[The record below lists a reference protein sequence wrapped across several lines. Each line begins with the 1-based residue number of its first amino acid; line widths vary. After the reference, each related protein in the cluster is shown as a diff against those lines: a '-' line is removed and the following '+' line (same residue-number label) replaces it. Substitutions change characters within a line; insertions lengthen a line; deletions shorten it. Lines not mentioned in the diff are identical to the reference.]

1 MTVEVTARTPADECP
16 PAPRPTGFF
25 AQFIALAGPYWST
38 GDKWTVRGLTTLFV
52 LLTMAQ
58 VVVPILVNL
67 WSANLFNAL
76 EQRSMDRFLVQVV
89 ALLGILV
96 VAMIITSTHLFLKR
110 KLQIGWRRW
119 LTRRLLDDWM
129 AEGRHY
135 LVSNMPGDHDNPDG
149 RIAEDI
155 RNTCESAID
164 LAHSMFYCMLLL
176 ISFTQILWSL
186 SGVIT
191 VTLFDT
197 EMPIPGHMVF
207 VSMLYATAGTTAAV
221 LIGRPLVRTVN
232 MRQTV
237 EANFRFG
244 LVRVREN
251 SEAISLLHGEPDE
264 RRRLSDLFTAVRR
277 GFNLQTK
284 ALTKVFLFSSGY
296 SVLATGFPFLIAA
309 PRYIAGA
316 ISLGEL
322 MQIAQAFQQMTSALS
337 WPVDNLSKAAEWKAS
352 VERVLS
358 LHNALQELKE
368 QQIKAEAEHS
378 NTIQVETGERP
389 ALVFKDLCVSRA
401 DGGLVVGNFSET
413 IEAGERVLITGDPGA
428 AIKLFK
434 VVAGLW
440 PWGCGQVFKPND
452 ADIFF
457 MPQRPYLPIARLRS
471 VLAYPAGPDNFEE
484 PALNAALQRVGLGH
498 LAGRLE
504 ETNTWENVLTLGE
517 QQRLGFARLLL
528 HRPNWIFIQEAT
540 DGMHPDAEHEM
551 MQLVRD
557 EFPDATVIT
566 VGYHS
571 QLEAYHERKLS
582 LEPSKDGQVQ
592 VRATNLDGQDRRRKM
607 SPLDL
612 RNWLIHPLRR
622 QGEQQR
628 RDT

>member
-1 MTVEVTARTPADECP
+1 MTAEATAQRPAEQP
-16 PAPRPTGFF
+16 GPAPLPSGFF
-25 AQFIALAGPYWST
+25 SQFLALAVPYWNS
-38 GDKWTVRGLTTLFV
+38 DEKWNARGQTALFI

-76 EQRSMDRFLVQVV
+76 EQRSMDRFVVQIG
-89 ALLGILV
+89 ALLGILA
-96 VAMIITSTHLFLKR
+96 VAMTITSTHLILKR
-110 KLQIGWRRW
+110 RMQVAWRRW
-119 LTRRLLDDWM
+119 LTRHLLDDWM
-129 AEGRHY
+129 ADGRHY
-135 LVSNMPGDHDNPDG
+135 LVSHMPGDHDNPDG

-164 LAHSMFYCMLLL
+164 LGHSLFYCLLL
-176 ISFTQILWSL
+176 LVSFTQILWSL
-186 SGVIT
+186 SGVVT
-191 VTLFDT
+191 VTVFDT
-197 EMPIPGHMVF
+197 PIPVPGHMVF
-207 VSMLYATAGTTAAV
+207 VSMLYATAGTTIAV

-277 GFNLQTK
+277 GFNLQTS
-284 ALTKVFLFSSGY
+284 ALAKVFLFSSGY

-309 PRYIAGA
+309 PRYISGA
-316 ISLGEL
+316 INLGEL

-352 VERVLS
+352 AERVLS
-358 LHNALQELKE
+358 LHNALQELKRH
-368 QQIKAEAEHS
+368 QAMAEREH
-378 NTIQVETGERP
+378 TISVENGDRP
-389 ALVFKDLCVSRA
+389 ALIFDDVCVA
-401 DGGLVVGNFSET
+401 KPDGTSVVSNFTQTVEP
-413 IEAGERVLITGDPGA
+413 GERVLISGDPGA

-440 PWGCGQVFKPND
+440 PWGCGHVYKPND

-457 MPQRPYLPIARLRS
+457 MPQRPYLPIARLKS
-471 VLAYPAGPDNFEE
+471 VLAYPAGPDNFDE
-484 PALNAALQRVGLGH
+484 PSLIAALERVGLGH
-498 LAGRLE
+498 LSKWLE
-504 ETNTWENVLTLGE
+504 ETNTWENMLTLGE

-540 DGMHPDAEHEM
+540 DGLHPDGEHEM
-551 MQLVRD
+551 MQLIRD
-557 EFPDATVIT
+557 EFPTATVIT

-582 LEPSKDGQVQ
+582 LEPCKDGPVQ
-592 VRATNLDGQDRRRKM
+592 VRATSLEDSERRRKM
-607 SPLDL
+607 SALDL

-622 QGEQQR
+622 RGER
-628 RDT
+628 RDS

>member
-1 MTVEVTARTPADECP
+1 MTVEVTARTPAEELP
-16 PAPRPTGFF
+16 PGPRPKGFF
-25 AQFIALAGPYWST
+25 TQFLTLAGPYWHSD
-38 GDKWTVRGLTTLFV
+38 DKWTVRGLTGLFI

-76 EQRSMDRFLVQVV
+76 EQRSMDRFLVQIGT
-89 ALLGILV
+89 LLAILG
-96 VAMIITSTHLFLKR
+96 VAMTITSTHLMLKR
-110 KLQIGWRRW
+110 RLQIGWRRW

-129 AEGRHY
+129 ADGRHY
-135 LVSNMPGDHDNPDG
+135 LVSHMPGDHDNPDG

-164 LAHSMFYCMLLL
+164 LAHSLFYCLLL
-176 ISFTQILWSL
+176 LVSFTQILWSL
-186 SGVIT
+186 SGVIS

-197 EMPIPGHMVF
+197 ELSIPGHMVF
-207 VSMLYATAGTTAAV
+207 VSMIYASAGTTAAV

-264 RRRLSDLFTAVRR
+264 RRRLSDLFVAVRK

-284 ALTKVFLFSSGY
+284 ALAKVFLFSSGY

-309 PRYIAGA
+309 PRYIAGV

-358 LHNALQELKE
+358 LHNALEELKA
-368 QQIKAEAEHS
+368 QQAKAQSAT
-378 NTIQVETGERP
+378 TIQVETGDRA
-389 ALVFKDLCVSRA
+389 ALVFNDVCVA
-401 DGGLVVGNFSET
+401 KPDGVPVVSNFTEV
-413 IEAGERVLITGDPGA
+413 IEAGERVLISGDPGA

-440 PWGCGQVFKPND
+440 PWGCGQVLKPND

-471 VLAYPAGPDNFEE
+471 VLAYPAGPDSFDAEFLLA
-484 PALNAALQRVGLGH
+484 ALNRVGLGH
-498 LAGRLE
+498 LSDRLE
-504 ETNTWENVLTLGE
+504 DTNTWENVLTLGE

-540 DGMHPDAEHEM
+540 DGLHPDGEHEM
-551 MQLVRD
+551 MQLVRE
-557 EFPDATVIT
+557 EFPTATVIT

-571 QLEAYHERKLS
+571 ALEAYHERKLT

-592 VRATNLDGQDRRRKM
+592 VKATSLDGKDRRRKM

-622 QGEQQR
+622 QGER
-628 RDT
+628 REG

>member
-1 MTVEVTARTPADECP
+1 MTVEVTARTPAEELP
-16 PAPRPTGFF
+16 PAPRPKGFL
-25 AQFIALAGPYWST
+25 AQFLVLAGPYWST
-38 GDKWTVRGLTTLFV
+38 DDKWTVRGLTGLFI

-76 EQRSMDRFLVQVV
+76 EQRSMDRFMVQIG
-89 ALLGILV
+89 ALLGILA
-96 VAMIITSTHLFLKR
+96 VAMTITSTHLILKR
-110 KLQIGWRRW
+110 RLQVGWRRW

-129 AEGRHY
+129 ADGRHY
-135 LVSNMPGDHDNPDG
+135 LVSHMPGDHDNPDG

-164 LAHSMFYCMLLL
+164 LAHSLFYCLLL
-176 ISFTQILWSL
+176 LVSFTQILWSL

-191 VTLFDT
+191 VTVFDT
-197 EMPIPGHMVF
+197 PLPIPGHMVF

-251 SEAISLLHGEPDE
+251 SEAIALLHGEPDE
-264 RRRLSDLFTAVRR
+264 RRRLSDLFVAVRK

-284 ALTKVFLFSSGY
+284 ALAKVFLFSSGY

-309 PRYIAGA
+309 PRYIAGV

-352 VERVLS
+352 VERVLA
-358 LHNALQELKE
+358 LHNALQELKN
-368 QQIKAEAEHS
+368 QQVKQQGAT
-378 NTIQVETGERP
+378 TIQAETGDRP
-389 ALVFKDLCVSRA
+389 ALVFNDLCVA
-401 DGGLVVGNFSET
+401 KPDGGPVVSNFTET
-413 IEAGERVLITGDPGA
+413 VEAGERVLISGDPGA

-440 PWGCGQVFKPND
+440 PWGCGQVCKPND

-471 VLAYPAGPDNFEE
+471 VLAYPAGPDSFDAEF
-484 PALNAALQRVGLGH
+484 LLAALARVGLGH
-498 LAGRLE
+498 LSERLE

-540 DGMHPDAEHEM
+540 DGLHPDGEHEM
-551 MQLVRD
+551 MQLVRE
-557 EFPDATVIT
+557 EFPTATVIT

-571 QLEAYHERKLS
+571 ALEAYHERKLT

-592 VRATNLDGQDRRRKM
+592 VKASTLDGRDRRRKM

-622 QGEQQR
+622 QGER
-628 RDT
+628 REG

>member
-1 MTVEVTARTPADECP
+1 MTVEVTARASAEELP
-16 PAPRPTGFF
+16 PAVRPSGFF
-25 AQFIALAGPYWST
+25 AQFLAMAAPYWNSD
-38 GDKWTVRGLTTLFV
+38 DKWTVRGLTALLVVLTLG
-52 LLTMAQ
+52 Q
-58 VVVPILVNL
+58 VAVPILINQ

-76 EQRSMDRFLVQVV
+76 EQRSMDRFLVQVL
-89 ALLGILV
+89 ALLGILA
-96 VAMIITSTHLFLKR
+96 VAITITSTHLIIKR
-110 KLQIGWRRW
+110 KLQVGWRRW

-129 AEGRHY
+129 ADGRHY
-135 LVSNMPGDHDNPDG
+135 LVSHMPGDHDNPDG

-155 RNTCESAID
+155 RNTVESAID
-164 LAHSMFYCMLLL
+164 LAHSLFYCLLLL

-186 SGVIT
+186 SGMLSVT
-191 VTLFDT
+191 VFDT
-197 EMPIPGHMVF
+197 ELAIPGHMVF
-207 VSMLYATAGTTAAV
+207 ASILYATAGTTAAV

-244 LVRVREN
+244 LVRVREH
-251 SEAISLLHGEPDE
+251 SEAIALLHGEPDE

-277 GFNLQTK
+277 GFNVQTS
-284 ALTKVFLFSSGY
+284 ALAKVFVFSTGY
-296 SVLATGFPFLIAA
+296 SVLASGFPFLIAA
-309 PRYIAGA
+309 PRYIAGV

-322 MQIAQAFQQMTSALS
+322 MQISQAFQQMTSALS

-358 LHNALQELKE
+358 LHNALQELKS
-368 QQIKAEAEHS
+368 QQSQTLAAS
-378 NTIQVETGERP
+378 ANTIAVETGDRP
-389 ALVFKDLCVSRA
+389 ALVFDDLCVTRP
-401 DGGLVVGNFSET
+401 DGGRVVSNFSET
-413 IEAGERVLITGDPGA
+413 IAAGERVLISGDPGA

-440 PWGCGQVFKPND
+440 PWGCGKVFKPND

-471 VLAYPAGPDNFEE
+471 VLAYPAGPDSFDAEF
-484 PALNAALQRVGLGH
+484 LTAALERVGLGS
-498 LAGRLE
+498 LCGRLE

-540 DGMHPDAEHEM
+540 DAMHPDGEHAM
-551 MQLVRD
+551 MQLVRE
-557 EFPDATVIT
+557 EFPEATVIT

-571 QLEAYHERKLS
+571 ALEAYHERKLT
-582 LEPSKDGQVQ
+582 LEPSTDGQVE
-592 VRATNLDGQDRRRKM
+592 VKASTLAGRDRRRKM

-622 QGEQQR
+622 QGER
-628 RDT
+628 RDS